1 MTLNHNCIYIYIL
14 SRNCKSTPN
23 LKMAANNLNLPG
35 LIMRCRNWITGYL
48 SKYLGKKSI
57 KDLVYLLSICRSL
70 HDPDVM
76 IFLDT
81 THVDECGPGP
91 CGMISVLSA
100 LSRRIPSSPWIDR
113 IQMTKCK
120 NIKLVDF
127 YMNIVN
133 MDRILKIMENGA
145 QCHFQNVLQSFEY
158 GVTEIKGFP
167 HLRSLNP
174 R

>member
-1 MTLNHNCIYIYIL
+1 M
-14 SRNCKSTPN
+14 S
-23 LKMAANNLNLPG
+23 ANKQDLNLPRF
-35 LIMRCRNWITGYL
+35 LLRCRHWITEHL

-100 LSRRIPSSPWIDR
+100 LSRIPSSPWIDR

-133 MDRILKIMENGA
+133 MDPILKIMEKW
-145 QCHFQNVLQSFEY
+145 CPNVTFLKMSSCKVSNMR
-158 GVTEIKGFP
+158 VTEIAKGFP
-167 HLRSLNP
+167 HLQSLDKKQG
-174 R
+174 